1 MVKSMSD
8 AMNSVFTVLNMC
20 KGFEIAR
27 GGSKDGVMLVKID
40 DQLYKM
46 KLTELVTTESGK
58 FSDDVEK
65 YSYLLK

>member
-46 KLTELVTTESGK
+46 KLTELVATESGK

>member
-20 KGFEIAR
+20 KGFEVAI
-27 GGSKDGVMLVKID
+27 GGSKDGVMLVKIEG
-40 DQLYKM
+40 QLYKM
-46 KLTELVTTESGK
+46 KLTELDAVESGK
-58 FSDDVEK
+58 LSDDVEK